1 MIRAKTK
8 VVAVAIENLERTDMM
23 FRKSVRIR
31 NSCKWEDLRVGVAKN
46 DFQLYHFDN
55 MVMPLIWME

>member
-8 VVAVAIENLERTDMM
+8 VVAVAIENLERTGMM
-23 FRKSVRIR
+23 VRKSVRIR
-31 NSCKWEDLRVGVAKN
+31 NSRKWEDLRVGVAKN
-46 DFQLYHFDN
+46 DFQLYHFGN